1 MPRCDSLNQ
10 IDCCWYSSGD
20 RVPVVLGALLG
31 VVLGSSLALLQ
42 NNADTDTD
50 PVDTRH
56 DLSFKVIHHVRAI

>member
-1 MPRCDSLNQ
+1 MPRCEPLNQ
-10 IDCCWYSSGD
+10 IDCYWYSSGE

-31 VVLGSSLALLQ
+31 IVLGSSLALLQ

-56 DLSFKVIHHVRAI
+56 DISFKVIHHVRAI